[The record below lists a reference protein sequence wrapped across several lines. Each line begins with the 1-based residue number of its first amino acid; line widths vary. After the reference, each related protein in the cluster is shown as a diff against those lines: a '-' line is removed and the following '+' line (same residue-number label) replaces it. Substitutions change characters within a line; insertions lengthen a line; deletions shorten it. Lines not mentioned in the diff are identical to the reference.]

1 MIRTVNVK
9 MEPHVSMLKVH
20 VRARPA
26 GKIAS
31 VTKLATRVS
40 SAKIASKSV
49 VAKMAGRVTM

>member
-1 MIRTVNVK
+1 